1 MATTFEDAR
10 KLILDALVPLGP
22 ERVSLFQAAGRILAE
37 EVVAPRD
44 MPGWDNSAMDG
55 FALRCA
61 DLSQGGALPISGY
74 IPAGGAP
81 LPELPPGCAVRI
93 MTGAPIPPGADTV
106 VPFEQALEED
116 GKVSVTGRISPGDHV
131 RLRGEDFRA
140 GEAVLPPG
148 SPLRP
153 PEINLLAT
161 LGRLLVTV
169 HRRPRVAILSTGDEL
184 AEPGDPLTPGMIVN
198 SNSLSLA
205 SAAAGIGAEPILLG
219 IARDNPESL
228 REKLLEGLKA
238 DALITSAGVSAGD
251 RDLVRE
257 ILRELGVRE
266 VFWKVAI
273 RPGQP
278 TAFGLHEGRPV
289 FSLPGN
295 PVATLITFE
304 AFVRPALLR
313 MMGHARPVKPC
324 IQAPLRESVKKK
336 AGRVQFLRVCLVEE
350 EGRLTAASSGDQ
362 KTGILR
368 TMVSADGFA
377 VLPAERERFEA
388 GEMVDVHLLDR

>member
-1 MATTFEDAR
+1 MATTFENAR
-10 KLILDALVPLGP
+10 ELILSSLAPLGA
-22 ERVSLFQAAGRILAE
+22 ERVSLFQASGRILAE
-37 EVVAPRD
+37 DIAAPWD
-44 MPGWDNSAMDG
+44 MPRWDNSAMDG
-55 FALRCA
+55 FALRHA
-61 DLSQGGALPISGY
+61 DVSGGGSLSVSGY

-81 LPELPPGCAVRI
+81 LPEVPPGCAVRI

-106 VPFEQALEED
+106 VPFEQASED
-116 GKVSVTGRISPGDHV
+116 NGRVIVRGKISPGDHV

-140 GEAVLPPG
+140 GETVLSPG

-161 LGRLLVTV
+161 LGRIFVGV

-184 AEPGDPLTPGMIVN
+184 VELGDPLAPGMIIN

-205 SAAAGIGAEPILLG
+205 AAAAALGAEPLLLG
-219 IARDNPESL
+219 IAKDEPQSL
-228 REKLLEGLKA
+228 REKLREGLKA

-295 PVATLITFE
+295 PVATLLTFE

-313 MMGHARPVKPC
+313 LMGHARPVKPC
-324 IQAPLRESVKKK
+324 VQAALKEPVKKK
-336 AGRVQFLRVCLVEE
+336 AGRVQFLRVRLVEGE
-350 EGRLTAASSGDQ
+350 ARLTVSGSGDQ
-362 KTGILR
+362 NTGILR

-388 GEMVDVHLLDR
+388 GEMVDVHLLDL